1 MRRTVTSQ
9 RGIFHRCPVACSSVV
24 LTVFGGGGTAVMSR
38 AAGATGQVASR
49 SLKCPMP
56 ALQQS
61 QRYLATSTSRPGIPT
76 TMRAAVVEKFGAP
89 LVIKN
94 VPVPTDRKSVV

>member
-1 MRRTVTSQ
+1 
-9 RGIFHRCPVACSSVV
+9 
-24 LTVFGGGGTAVMSR
+24 MSR

-56 ALQQS
+56 ALQQQP

-94 VPVPTDRKSVV
+94 VPVPTPGKDEVLIKVRHITCRLVSCRVVLC